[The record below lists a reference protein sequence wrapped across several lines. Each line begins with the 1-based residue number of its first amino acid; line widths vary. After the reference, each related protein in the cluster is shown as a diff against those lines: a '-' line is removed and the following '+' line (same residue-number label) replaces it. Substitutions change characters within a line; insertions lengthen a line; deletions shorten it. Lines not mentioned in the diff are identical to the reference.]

1 LVSLKAKEDI
11 RTNLSDMASQKKSL
25 LSEAAL
31 FAAAPLTPFLVMQPT
46 PVKAVVTNYYQ
57 YAGSYTSSCY
67 PRPVVK

>member
-1 LVSLKAKEDI
+1 
-11 RTNLSDMASQKKSL
+11 MASQKKSL